1 MYQFKG
7 FASLSSL
14 ASNTA
19 DAVAPIG
26 ELGATS
32 ATFAKDVKLYA
43 SPTTEVVLHGFSSK
57 SSLSGKITAPD
68 LIVRKA
74 TSICDWVETRQKA
87 ILAGE
92 TTQDFRQAL
101 IQQFGSTCSSITC
114 GDAVIASNGHPY
126 PTWVTWKSLDYV
138 ADDNLNTVWF
148 SDEFFRRQYD
158 EYEIVVVPP
167 LSNVETFFGTY
178 SDATAVLNARTYA
191 QLFGDITTARSGYPE
206 TILTSQEFDFINP
219 LNVTVA
225 YPTNWTFLI
234 YGPRGNDS
242 DAIKSALISYIQSKS
257 ARNLNLWRTIFP
269 DIFRSTEFVMIPK
282 WNQYAISE
290 MSLQAGIY
298 SPMLNLKDEL
308 VYLKRIIAD
317 YPASHV
323 EQYATAMGYPYRSMV
338 MSVVGNPD
346 NRGNKY
352 KLTDFFPD
360 LISVTSTSLD
370 FNRMSSLTQG
380 FLSRLAELV
389 YLAET
394 ATLYSDIP
402 TMFKKTTRSGI
413 LYLSMNYNNIS
424 FLVSTKKTTPV

>member
-1 MYQFKG
+1 
-7 FASLSSL
+7 
-14 ASNTA
+14 
-19 DAVAPIG
+19 
-26 ELGATS
+26 
-32 ATFAKDVKLYA
+32 
-43 SPTTEVVLHGFSSK
+43 
-57 SSLSGKITAPD
+57 
-68 LIVRKA
+68 
-74 TSICDWVETRQKA
+74 
-87 ILAGE
+87 
-92 TTQDFRQAL
+92 
-101 IQQFGSTCSSITC
+101 
-114 GDAVIASNGHPY
+114 
-126 PTWVTWKSLDYV
+126 VTWKSLDYV
-138 ADDNLNTVWF
+138 TDDNLNTVWF

-167 LSNVETFFGTY
+167 LSNIETFFGTY
-178 SDATAVLNARTYA
+178 ADATSVLNARTYA
-191 QLFGDITTARSGYPE
+191 QLFGDITTARAGYPE
-206 TILTSQEFDFINP
+206 TILTSQEFDFVNP
-219 LNVTVA
+219 LNITVA
-225 YPTNWTFLI
+225 YSTNWTFLI

-242 DAIKSALISYIQSKS
+242 DAIKTALINYIQSKS

-290 MSLQAGIY
+290 MSLQVGVY

-308 VYLKRIIAD
+308 TYLKRVIAD
-317 YPASHV
+317 YPATHV
-323 EQYATAMGYPYRSMV
+323 EQYAATMGYPYRSMA

-360 LISVTSTSLD
+360 LISVSSTSLD

-380 FLSRLAELV
+380 FLTRLAELV

-413 LYLSMNYNNIS
+413 LYLSMSYNNIS
-424 FLVSTKKTTPV
+424 FLVSTKNTTPI